1 LEGGTRGIAGRS
13 FFRGWMRR
21 KTLAETGR
29 PGLLR
34 GLAAFAGVGSL
45 LLVAEGIMVGWF
57 LKHLVASPEPG
68 WPVMRPIDYY
78 FLKMPWVRLPQYL
91 AAACL
96 IMIGAACFMA
106 ALSLPGRSRPGTYFA
121 VALEVCLLVTGA
133 ILLWQGYRRPGPWR
147 SASVLSTWASACWC
161 LFYSACAG
169 TPSTRWASTA
179 SLTDITGAGAAKM
192 YHYTINRRLGCLM
205 KG

>member
-133 ILLWQGYRRPGPWR
+133 ILLWQGIS
-147 SASVLSTWASACWC
+147 SAGTLAICLGAVNMGLGLLVSVLLGLCW
-161 LFYSACAG
+161 
-169 TPSTRWASTA
+169 
-179 SLTDITGAGAAKM
+179 
-192 YHYTINRRLGCLM
+192 YTLDPLGLH
-205 KG
+205 GEPD